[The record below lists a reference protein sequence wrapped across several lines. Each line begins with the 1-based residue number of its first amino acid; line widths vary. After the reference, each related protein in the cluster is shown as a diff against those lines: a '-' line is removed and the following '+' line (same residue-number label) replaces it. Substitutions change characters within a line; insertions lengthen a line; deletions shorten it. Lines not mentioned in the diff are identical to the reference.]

1 MVVPKPRKLKNGEY
15 VIRIRMNGATRVVRS
30 SSLRKCQQEAALV
43 KAQMLN
49 EQRRPSE
56 TLTALIDQYIE
67 KRSFLSPATIRG
79 YRTIQRNRFT
89 TALSRPLT
97 GVFDWQGIINA
108 EEKTCSP
115 RTLKNAWGLVSSV
128 LAEQGIR
135 PKVRLPS
142 VPRNERPFL
151 QPEEI
156 PVFLRAI
163 EGDPCELDALL
174 ALHGLRRSE
183 ILALRPEDIRDGFIH
198 VHAAVV
204 TDEKNVM
211 TRKATTKTAAS
222 ARLVPVLIPRLS
234 CAPFQHLHPETTRSH
249 INRACR
255 SFGLPEVGFHGLRH
269 TFASLCYSLRL
280 SELETQKLGGWSDPG
295 TMRRIYTHLAEA
307 DRSAG
312 VQKLEAFFS
321 GV

>member
-1 MVVPKPRKLKNGEY
+1 VVVPKPRKLKSGEY
-15 VIRIRMNGATRVVRS
+15 VIRIRMNGETRVVRS

-49 EQRRPSE
+49 EQWRPSE
-56 TLTALIDQYIE
+56 TLTALIDDYIA

-79 YRTIQRNRFT
+79 YRTIQHNRFT
-89 TALSRPLT
+89 TTLSRPLS

-108 EEKTCSP
+108 EAKTCSP

-204 TDEKNVM
+204 PDEKNIM
-211 TRKATTKTAAS
+211 TRKTTTKTAAS
-222 ARLVPVLIPRLS
+222 TRMVPVLIPRLS
-234 CAPFQHLHPETTRSH
+234 CAPFQHLHPDTGRVH
-249 INRACR
+249 INRACAKA
-255 SFGLPEVGFHGLRH
+255 GLPEVGFHGLRH
-269 TFASLCYSLRL
+269 TFASLCYSLKL
-280 SELETQKLGGWSDPG
+280 SELETQRLGGWSDPG

-321 GV
+321 GI